1 MTDQG
6 PRPSAGDHE
15 PISRP
20 IGAAPYGSGPYGGGP
35 RPDRRKRWIW
45 IGLGIV
51 IVAVLLW
58 IVAPHGEK
66 PAQGGA
72 GGGAAGGGRRGGGG
86 GGAPTAVGAAKSV
99 RGDVPIYLFG
109 LGTATPTQT
118 VTVRTQI
125 SGQLLNVYFKEGQV
139 VAKGQV
145 LAQVDPR
152 PYQAAL
158 LQAQG
163 ALARDQALLDNARI
177 DLKRYTTLLSQDSI
191 ASQQVDT
198 QKALV
203 HQDEGTIKSDE
214 AAVATQKLNLIYCRI
229 TSPVSGRVGLRQVDP
244 GNYVT
249 AGDANGLVVVTEVDP
264 MDVLFTVPEDNLA
277 QVAAR
282 LHSGA
287 SLESVAFDRTQTTQL
302 AVGKLLTLDN
312 QVDTTT
318 GTVRAKARFDNHS
331 AVLFPNQF
339 VNVRLLVDSLHGTV
353 IVPTAAILKGSEG
366 LFVYVIDA
374 DTHAVEVRPVK
385 TGPAAGE
392 NTAITSGLDPDEA
405 VVTDGSDRL
414 RDGQRVILPGD
425 CIGAGGMG
433 GGGGHGGRRGGA
445 SAGGA
450 AGAGKPAG
458 PDLFNLFGLIK
469 TKPAAD
475 PMAAMRCKP
484 GQKPATGLDSVPATN
499 LAGSGMTTTG
509 AAPIGGATTTTT
521 TSTHTV
527 SSGAHITAPP
537 PLANAPAIQGPPAGP
552 PPGGSAK
559 DQARAARMKA
569 MFAPLNL
576 TPDQQA
582 KIGAIM
588 QAQRPK
594 MMAAFQSGDM
604 AAAKAARDDMNKQI
618 DALLNPDQRTKMQ
631 VIRAQMQAQRGGG
644 GGG

>member
-6 PRPSAGDHE
+6 SRPSQGPAPSTANGE
-15 PISRP
+15 PIARP
-20 IGAAPYGSGPYGGGP
+20 VGGAPYGSGPYGGGP
-35 RPDRRKRWIW
+35 RPDRRRRWIW
-45 IGLGIV
+45 IGLGLLAAI
-51 IVAVLLW
+51 VLLW
-58 IVAPHGEK
+58 IVAPHGAP

-72 GGGAAGGGRRGGGG
+72 GAGAGGGGRRGGG
-86 GGAPTAVGAAKSV
+86 GGAPTAVGAAKAV

-118 VTVRTQI
+118 VTVRAQI
-125 SGQLLNVYFKEGQV
+125 SGQLLNVYFKEGQIV
-139 VAKGQV
+139 SKGQV

-152 PYQAAL
+152 PYEANLQ
-158 LQAQG
+158 QAQG
-163 ALARDQALLDNARI
+163 ALARDEALLENARI

-203 HQDEGTIKSDE
+203 HQYEGTVKSDQ

-249 AGDANGLVVVTEVDP
+249 AGDTNGLVVVTEVDP

-277 QVAAR
+277 QVSAR
-282 LHSGA
+282 LHAGA
-287 SLESVAFDRTQTTQL
+287 ALEAVAFDRTQTTQL

-331 AVLFPNQF
+331 GALFPNQF
-339 VNVRLLVDSLHGTV
+339 VNVRLLVDSLRGTV
-353 IVPTAAILKGSEG
+353 IVPTAAILKGSQG
-366 LFVYVIDA
+366 LFVYVVGD
-374 DTHAVEVRPVK
+374 DHTVEVRPVK

-392 NTAITSGLDPDEA
+392 NTAITSGLDPDEV

-425 CIGAGGMG
+425 CLPAGGMG
-433 GGGGHGGRRGGA
+433 GGHRGGGA
-445 SAGGA
+445 SG

-458 PDLFNLFGLIK
+458 PSLSNLFGLIK

-484 GQKPATGLDSVPATN
+484 GQKPASGLDSVPPTN
-499 LAGSGMTTTG
+499 LAGSGMTASNGVAPTTTTT
-509 AAPIGGATTTTT
+509 TTTTT
-521 TSTHTV
+521 TSTPTPAV
-527 SSGAHITAPP
+527 STPTPA
-537 PLANAPAIQGPPAGP
+537 APAQSGGAPQ
-552 PPGGSAK
+552 GGSAK
-559 DQARAARMKA
+559 EQARAARMKA
-569 MFAPLNL
+569 MYAPLNPS
-576 TPDQQA
+576 PDQEA
-582 KIGAIM
+582 KIEAIM
-588 QAQRPK
+588 AASVPK
-594 MMAAFQSGDM
+594 MRAAFQSGDM
-604 AAAKAARDDMNKQI
+604 VAAKAARDDMNKQI
-618 DALLNPDQRTKMQ
+618 DALLTPDQRTKMQ
-631 VIRAQMQAQRGGG
+631 AIRAQMQAQRGGG

>member
-6 PRPSAGDHE
+6 PRASSGNADPIVRPVSPS
-15 PISRP
+15 
-20 IGAAPYGSGPYGGGP
+20 PYGSGPYGGGP

-45 IGLGIV
+45 IGLGV
-51 IVAVLLW
+51 LVAAILLW
-58 IVAPHGEK
+58 IVAPHGAP

-72 GGGAAGGGRRGGGG
+72 GGGGRRGGGAG
-86 GGAPTAVGAAKSV
+86 GGAPTSVGAFKSV
-99 RGDVPIYLFG
+99 RGDVPIYIFG

-118 VTVRTQI
+118 VTVRAQI

-139 VAKGQV
+139 VSKGQV

-152 PYQAAL
+152 PYEANLQAAE
-158 LQAQG
+158 G
-163 ALARDQALLDNARI
+163 TLARDKALLDNANI

-203 HQDEGTIKSDE
+203 RQYEGTTKSDQ

-229 TSPVSGRVGLRQVDP
+229 TSPASGRVGLRQVDP

-249 AGDANGLVVVTEVDP
+249 AGDTNGVAVVTAVDP
-264 MDVLFTVPEDNLA
+264 MDVLFTVPEDSLS

-287 SLESVAFDRTQTTQL
+287 SLETIAFDRTQTIQL
-302 AVGKLLTLDN
+302 AAGKLLTLDN

-331 AVLFPNQF
+331 NALFPNQF

-353 IVPTAAILKGSEG
+353 IVPTAAILKGSQG
-366 LFVYVIDA
+366 LFVYVVGD
-374 DTHAVEVRPVK
+374 DHTVEVRPVK

-392 NTAITSGLDPDEA
+392 NTAITSGLDPDEV

-425 CIGAGGMG
+425 CLPAGGMG
-433 GGGGHGGRRGGA
+433 GGGRRGTG
-445 SAGGA
+445 GTGA
-450 AGAGKPAG
+450 AGAGGAAKPAG
-458 PDLFNLFGLIK
+458 PGLSNLFGLIK

-484 GQKPATGLDSVPATN
+484 GQKPAAGLDSVPATN
-499 LAGSGMTTTG
+499 LAGSGMTTS
-509 AAPIGGATTTTT
+509 AGGAPSATSTTTT
-521 TSTHTV
+521 TSTSTSTRISAPTQV
-527 SSGAHITAPP
+527 AAPVPSAAAAAAPP
-537 PLANAPAIQGPPAGP
+537 QVGAP

-559 DQARAARMKA
+559 EQARAAKMKA
-569 MFAPLNL
+569 MYAPLNL
-576 TPDQQA
+576 TPDQAA

-588 QAQRPK
+588 AAVRPK

-604 AAAKAARDDMNKQI
+604 AGAKAAREEASKQV
-618 DALLNPDQRTKMQ
+618 DAILTPEQRPKMQ
-631 VIRAQMQAQRGGG
+631 AIRAQMQAQRGGG